1 MAHDQRSTS
10 EAQRVTLVPLDG
22 LIRRHLEPVEDENT
36 RRLMVDL
43 SAARIR
49 GHVTP
54 GELERVCYWKSPRAI
69 HHVRANSAAFVRR
82 VTALALRT
90 RDEQAR
96 MRTLLALRGVS
107 VPMGSALLTLLFP
120 RRYAVIDIRV
130 WQLLFA
136 EGAVSSNPAGRGLSV
151 EQWCEFLA
159 VTRAVAAR
167 LGGTPRTVERTLFE
181 IHRRRQVG
189 TLYGVRR

>member
-1 MAHDQRSTS
+1 ML
-10 EAQRVTLVPLDG
+10 EAR
-22 LIRRHLEPVEDENT
+22 EDEAT
-36 RRLMVDL
+36 RLAV
-43 SAARIR
+43 AALRPARHR
-49 GHVTP
+49 GHLTP
-54 GELERVCYWKSPRAI
+54 AELARVCHWKSPRAI

-90 RDEQAR
+90 RDEHAR
-96 MRTLLALRGVS
+96 MQTLLVLRGVS

-120 RRYAVIDIRV
+120 RRYGVIDIRV

-159 VTRAVAAR
+159 VTRDVAER
-167 LGGTPRTVERTLFE
+167 LGCTPRTVERALFE

-189 TLYGVRR
+189 TLYGARR